1 MSALDELLS
10 FAYKEEK
17 RKAKDE
23 LAKQLLPLWLV
34 KSAPAIIRGEEVPI
48 SFSDFIDM
56 TAGASTDTKPVK
68 KPRTKRSPEEIEA
81 EFMPIVRADRQKG
94 G

>member
-10 FAYKEEK
+10 FAYKEEE

-34 KSAPAIIRGEEVPI
+34 KSAPAIIKGEEVPI
-48 SFSDFIDM
+48 SFDDFLNM
-56 TAGASTDTKPVK
+56 TTGAGADVKPVE

-81 EFMPIVRADRQKG
+81 EFAPIVRADRMKG